1 MTLESPLDCK
11 EIQPVHS
18 EADPPWDFFGRNDT
32 KAETPVLWPPHA
44 KSWLTGND
52 WCWEGLRARGDG
64 DDRGWDGWMASLTR
78 WTWVWVNS
86 GSWWW
91 TGRPGVLRFMG
102 SQRVGHDWVTD
113 LIWTVSR
120 WQVCPIGSW
129 CHCETTSLSLWCP
142 FSPLPIVTC
151 YLRSPR
157 HMCTSLEQGLQEVC
171 SVFSV
176 FKQFIGNSIY
186 YMATLKMQI
195 IKLVFS
201 IFRRT
206 HERLAVIST
215 KLEVEKQQNRSLF
228 NTVSTRP
235 VLEPP
240 CVGNFNNPLVLN
252 GNLTPRANVRFS
264 TSIPRPSNNSM
275 ETYLTKVSS
284 IIFSPLGFRFLIWMI
299 LVFNLVNFWVVC
311 VTECTLSKSHN

>member
-1 MTLESPLDCK
+1 
-11 EIQPVHS
+11 
-18 EADPPWDFFGRNDT
+18 
-32 KAETPVLWPPHA
+32 
-44 KSWLTGND
+44 
-52 WCWEGLRARGDG
+52 
-64 DDRGWDGWMASLTR
+64 
-78 WTWVWVNS
+78 
-86 GSWWW
+86 
-91 TGRPGVLRFMG
+91 
-102 SQRVGHDWVTD
+102 
-113 LIWTVSR
+113 
-120 WQVCPIGSW
+120 
-129 CHCETTSLSLWCP
+129 
-142 FSPLPIVTC
+142 
-151 YLRSPR
+151 
-157 HMCTSLEQGLQEVC
+157 MCTSLEQGLQEVC

-284 IIFSPLGFRFLIWMI
+284 VIFSPLGFRFLI
-299 LVFNLVNFWVVC
+299 
-311 VTECTLSKSHN
+311 